1 MSPRVLANFSA
12 VAAFIF
18 DFHLLLTSAN
28 VVAKL
33 PLAHLNYF
41 FALFH
46 WVSAHS
52 QKALCLE

>member
-18 DFHLLLTSAN
+18 DFRLLPTSAN

-33 PLAHLNYF
+33 PSAHLNYF
-41 FALFH
+41 LRSFIG
-46 WVSAHS
+46 
-52 QKALCLE
+52 